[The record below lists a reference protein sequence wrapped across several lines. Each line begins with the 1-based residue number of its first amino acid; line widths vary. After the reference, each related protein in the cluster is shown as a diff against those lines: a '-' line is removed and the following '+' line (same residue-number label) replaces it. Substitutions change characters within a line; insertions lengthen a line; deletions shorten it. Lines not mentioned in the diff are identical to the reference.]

1 MPLKPVKQFTAWS
14 FSRWKDWT
22 ECPLKARLKHLD
34 KVPEG
39 AKGPALLRGEAIH
52 IDAQKFTEGKVRKIP
67 ESLKLFAKEFAEL
80 KRMKAIAEGKWAM
93 TVAWKPIDFF
103 DWNRA
108 WCRVVLDAHYYLPRR
123 HHAVVIDHK
132 TGKIY
137 PDNKAQI
144 ELYVI
149 AGFAHYDM
157 ADTIEAR
164 LWYLDQG
171 EILPKG
177 DAGVFTRKKDLPA
190 LQKKWKQNV
199 IPMMTDKK
207 FLPRPG
213 DYCSRCAYSARR
225 GGPCK
230 Y

>member
-1 MPLKPVKQFTAWS
+1 MG
-14 FSRWKDWT
+14 
-22 ECPLKARLKHLD
+22 ARAKYKHID
-34 KVPEG
+34 KMPEG
-39 AKGPALLRGEAIH
+39 PKGPALLRGEDIH
-52 IDAQKFTEGKVRKIP
+52 KDAEQFTKGIVRKIP
-67 ESLKLFAKEFAEL
+67 ASLKLFAKEFAEL

-93 TVAWKPIDFF
+93 TVDWKPVDFF

-108 WCRVVLDAHYYLPRR
+108 WCRVVLDAHYYIPRQKR
-123 HHAVVIDHK
+123 AVVIDHK

-137 PDNKAQI
+137 PDNQSQI

-149 AGFAHYDM
+149 AAFAHYDM
-157 ADTIEAR
+157 AQEVQPA

-171 EILPKG
+171 EILPK
-177 DAGVFTRKKDLPA
+177 DKIYVRKDLPK
-190 LQKKWKQNV
+190 LHKKWKLNV
-199 IPMMTDKK
+199 VPMLTDKK

-213 DYCSRCAYSARR
+213 DYCGRCAYSIRR

>member
-1 MPLKPVKQFTAWS
+1 M
-14 FSRWKDWT
+14 

-39 AKGPALLRGEAIH
+39 PKGPALLRGESIH
-52 IDAQKFTEGKVRKIP
+52 QDAEFFTKGKLRKIP
-67 ESLKLFAKEFAEL
+67 TSLKLFAKEFAEL

-93 TVAWKPIDFF
+93 TVDWKPIDFF
-103 DWNRA
+103 DWDRA
-108 WCRVVLDAHYYLPRR
+108 WCRVVLDAHYYIPRR
-123 HHAVVIDHK
+123 KHAVVIDHK

-137 PDNKAQI
+137 PDNKAQT

-149 AGFAHYDM
+149 AGFAHYEM
-157 ADTIEAR
+157 AQTIEAR

-177 DAGVFTRKKDLPA
+177 PAGVFDRKKHLPA
-190 LQKKWKQNV
+190 LQKKWRQNV
-199 IPMMTDKK
+199 IPLLTDKK

-213 DYCSRCAYSARR
+213 DYCGRCSYSARR